1 MRRALPQPKYPVYS
15 PVTRVTVGTG
25 KISLLRILLIVN
37 SFASSVTPRNTVLVH
52 QHLARHHDVQVVE
65 TNERGHATRFAQDA
79 ASRGLDA
86 VVAFGG
92 DGTLNEVA
100 TGLAGSDTA
109 LAMLPGGST
118 NVFVRTLGLANDP
131 MVALTQLVSGLEH
144 GEVESVS
151 LGQAN
156 GRYFCFHA
164 GVGYDAAVVEMVERR
179 SSLKRLVGQP
189 LFAFS
194 ALHTWFR
201 SYDRKYP
208 HFTLDIDGRHIP
220 NGYFTVVLNTNP
232 YTFVGKRPINLSKAA
247 SLEKKLVVVTFK
259 KMTTPVMLRT
269 LYSALRRGGLEKS
282 SSIDIAIDVENVSIN
297 FPAPF
302 PYQLDGDYLGDTTS
316 LEIKHCPEALRLVR
330 PIITF

>member
-1 MRRALPQPKYPVYS
+1 V
-15 PVTRVTVGTG
+15 
-25 KISLLRILLIVN
+25 RILLIVN

-52 QHLARHHDVQVVE
+52 EHLAKRHDVQVVE

-86 VVAFGG
+86 VVGFGG
-92 DGTLNEVA
+92 DGTLNEIA

-118 NVFVRTLGLANDP
+118 NVFVRTLGIANDP
-131 MVALTQLVSGLEH
+131 MVALTQLMAGIDRNEI
-144 GEVESVS
+144 ERVS

-156 GRYFCFHA
+156 GRYFTFHA
-164 GVGYDAAVVEMVERR
+164 GIGYDAAVVAQVERR

-189 LFAFS
+189 LFAYS
-194 ALHTWFR
+194 AMHSWFK

-208 HFTLDIDGRHIP
+208 HFTMNIDGRAIP
-220 NGYFTVVLNTNP
+220 NGFFSVVLNTNP
-232 YTFVGKRPINLSKAA
+232 YTFVGKHAIHLSSAA
-247 SLEKKLVVVTFK
+247 SLEKKLVVVTFR
-259 KMTTPVMLRT
+259 KMTTPLMLKT
-269 LYSALRRGGLEKS
+269 MYSALRRGGLETS
-282 SSIDIAIDVENVSIN
+282 SGIDIATDVENVKIE

-316 LEIKHCPEALRLVR
+316 IDIKHCPEALRLVR
-330 PIITF
+330 PTIEF

>member
-1 MRRALPQPKYPVYS
+1 M
-15 PVTRVTVGTG
+15 
-25 KISLLRILLIVN
+25 RILLIVN

-52 QHLARHHDVQVVE
+52 EHLAKHHDVQVVE

-86 VVAFGG
+86 VVGFGG
-92 DGTLNEVA
+92 DGTLNEIA

-118 NVFVRTLGLANDP
+118 NVFVRSLGVANDP
-131 MVALTQLVSGLEH
+131 MVALTQLMAGIDRNEI
-144 GEVESVS
+144 ERVS

-156 GRYFCFHA
+156 GRYFTFHA
-164 GVGYDAAVVEMVERR
+164 GIGYDASVVEQVERR

-189 LFAFS
+189 LFAYS
-194 ALHTWFR
+194 AMHSWFK

-208 HFTLDIDGRHIP
+208 HFTMNIDGRAIP
-220 NGYFTVVLNTNP
+220 NGFFSVVLNTNP
-232 YTFVGKRPINLSKAA
+232 YTFVGKHAIHLSSAA
-247 SLEKKLVVVTFK
+247 SLEKKLVVVTFR
-259 KMTTPVMLRT
+259 KMTTPLMLKT
-269 LYSALRRGGLEKS
+269 LYSALRRGGLETS
-282 SSIDIAIDVENVSIN
+282 SGIDIATDVENVKIE

-316 LEIKHCPEALRLVR
+316 IEIKHCPEALRLVR
-330 PIITF
+330 PTIEF

>member
-1 MRRALPQPKYPVYS
+1 V
-15 PVTRVTVGTG
+15 
-25 KISLLRILLIVN
+25 RILLIVN

-52 QHLARHHDVQVVE
+52 EHLAKHHDVQVVE

-86 VVAFGG
+86 VVGFGG
-92 DGTLNEVA
+92 DGTLNEIA

-118 NVFVRTLGLANDP
+118 NVFVRTLGIANDP
-131 MVALTQLVSGLEH
+131 MVALTQLMAGIDRNEI
-144 GEVESVS
+144 ERVS

-156 GRYFCFHA
+156 GRYFTFHA
-164 GVGYDAAVVEMVERR
+164 GIGYDAAVVEQVERR

-189 LFAFS
+189 LFAYS
-194 ALHTWFR
+194 ALHSWFK

-208 HFTLDIDGRHIP
+208 HFTMNIDGRAIP
-220 NGYFTVVLNTNP
+220 NGFFSVVLNTNP
-232 YTFVGKRPINLSKAA
+232 YTFVGKHAIHLSSAA
-247 SLEKKLVVVTFK
+247 SLEKKLVVVTFR
-259 KMTTPVMLRT
+259 KMTTPLMLKT
-269 LYSALRRGGLEKS
+269 LYSALRRGGLETS
-282 SSIDIAIDVENVSIN
+282 SGIDIATDVENVKIE

-316 LEIKHCPEALRLVR
+316 IDIKHCPEALRLVR
-330 PIITF
+330 PTIDF

>member
-1 MRRALPQPKYPVYS
+1 M
-15 PVTRVTVGTG
+15 
-25 KISLLRILLIVN
+25 RILLIVN

-52 QHLARHHDVQVVE
+52 EHLAKHHDVQVVE

-86 VVAFGG
+86 VVGFGG
-92 DGTLNEVA
+92 DGTLNEIA

-118 NVFVRTLGLANDP
+118 NVFVRTLGIANDP
-131 MVALTQLVSGLEH
+131 MVALTQLMAGIDRNEI
-144 GEVESVS
+144 ERVS

-156 GRYFCFHA
+156 GRYFTFHA
-164 GVGYDAAVVEMVERR
+164 GIGYDAAVVEQVERR

-189 LFAFS
+189 LFAYS
-194 ALHTWFR
+194 AMHSWFK

-208 HFTLDIDGRHIP
+208 HFTMNIDGRAIP
-220 NGYFTVVLNTNP
+220 NGFFSVVLNTNP
-232 YTFVGKRPINLSKAA
+232 YTFVGKHAIHLSSAA
-247 SLEKKLVVVTFK
+247 SLEKKLVVVTFR
-259 KMTTPVMLRT
+259 KMTTPLMLKT
-269 LYSALRRGGLEKS
+269 LYSALRRGGLETS
-282 SSIDIAIDVENVSIN
+282 SGIDIATDVENVKIE

-316 LEIKHCPEALRLVR
+316 IEIKHCPEALRLVR
-330 PIITF
+330 PTIEF